1 MRFTL
6 CGCCLLWGSLLQ
18 AADAPRVEVFLHS
31 GEFDK
36 GEQTLQRRLV
46 EEPTSDQDR
55 FGLGVLQF
63 LRGVERLGQ
72 NLHQFGVQ
80 KQNGWAMFLRMPVPD
95 NPDPAPISYQ
105 QFRRMLDD
113 FRRDLELA
121 ESTLVQ
127 IKDEDVKLPLRLA
140 DIHFDLDHDGKATDS
155 LLAILQ
161 SFNRGRPFDA
171 LKDNPQFLITFDRSD
186 VAWLRAYCHLLMG
199 LLDGYLG
206 VNNEA
211 YFNLTAT
218 HMFAKRRNAFS
229 GTREE
234 QEKAWA
240 AAAQTPT
247 ISEPLRWARMRQHF
261 LQAAALNR
269 ETWEFVRKE
278 TDNDSEWL
286 PNPKQVSVLGLRV
299 NDRMIDTWLALW
311 DELDALFQGKKV
323 MPYSFSQHVGVK
335 DEKVGVNFLLLLDD
349 PPAKSTDFQH
359 LDKRYLT
366 NDPEVDMNR
375 LIMWYFAFGPSPIP
389 MAIWFN

>member
-1 MRFTL
+1 MRSREHEKSRRKP
-6 CGCCLLWGSLLQ
+6 G
-18 AADAPRVEVFLHS
+18 PR
-31 GEFDK
+31 
-36 GEQTLQRRLV
+36 RR
-46 EEPTSDQDR
+46 
-55 FGLGVLQF
+55 
-63 LRGVERLGQ
+63 
-72 NLHQFGVQ
+72 
-80 KQNGWAMFLRMPVPD
+80 K
-95 NPDPAPISYQ
+95 
-105 QFRRMLDD
+105 
-113 FRRDLELA
+113 
-121 ESTLVQ
+121 
-127 IKDEDVKLPLRLA
+127 
-140 DIHFDLDHDGKATDS
+140 
-155 LLAILQ
+155 
-161 SFNRGRPFDA
+161 
-171 LKDNPQFLITFDRSD
+171 
-186 VAWLRAYCHLLMG
+186 
-199 LLDGYLG
+199 
-206 VNNEA
+206 
-211 YFNLTAT
+211 
-218 HMFAKRRNAFS
+218 
-229 GTREE
+229 
-234 QEKAWA
+234 
-240 AAAQTPT
+240 
-247 ISEPLRWARMRQHF
+247 RQHF